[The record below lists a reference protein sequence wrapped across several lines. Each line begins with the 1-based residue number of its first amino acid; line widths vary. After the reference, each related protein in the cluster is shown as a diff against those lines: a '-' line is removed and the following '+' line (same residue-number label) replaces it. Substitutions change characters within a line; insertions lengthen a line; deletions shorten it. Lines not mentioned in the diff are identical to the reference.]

1 VTKEGF
7 RTTPAEWDVLST
19 PAREELY
26 KQIVESAHE
35 GIWVTDDAGR
45 TVFVN
50 GRLASMLGYAP
61 AQMIGHALDEFTVER
76 APLARPMADR
86 ATHSREVRLTARDGT
101 VVWTLMNSSPLHN
114 EDGDVVGVL
123 TMVADISTR
132 KAAEEALRESER
144 RLKTIIDT
152 EPACVK
158 LVTADGRL
166 IEMNPAGLQMIDADD
181 LSQVIGQ
188 EIVNLVHPAD
198 RDKFMETIRL
208 ASAGQPARA
217 EFRVVGLRGTRRWL
231 ETHAVPFDL
240 ASIEKGQASVVLGVT
255 QDLTERKLLE
265 YELNQSQKL
274 EAVGRLAGG
283 IAHDFN
289 NLLTAILGYCDFS
302 AMQLPPKHPVHS
314 ELAQIREAGERAVA
328 LTAQLLA
335 FSRNQILRPRVM
347 DVNETVTGLLKMLPR
362 IIGEHIATSAELD
375 TGLHRVKADP
385 TQLEQVLLNLAL
397 NARDAMPDGGELTIR
412 TANVVLHESPNPD
425 DPNFQPGPFVRLSV
439 TDTGTG
445 MDRETE
451 ARAFEPF
458 FTTKDVG
465 RGTGLGL
472 STVYGIVKQ
481 SRGYISVATEMGK
494 GTTITIQ
501 LPATSEPIERE
512 PAVAAAEAR
521 GGRET
526 VLLVEDAEAVR
537 ELERRALETS
547 GYRVLVARDGV
558 EAIGIAVQEEGQID
572 LLVTDVVMPHL
583 TGPQLASELTVRWPS
598 IRTLF
603 VSGYS
608 AQVPPAAAG
617 DNPPRLLKKPFT
629 PSRLVEAVRSALDEM
644 ERQK

>member
-1 VTKEGF
+1 M
-7 RTTPAEWDVLST
+7 DVDLELSL

-35 GIWVTDDAGR
+35 GIWVTDERGR
-45 TVFVN
+45 TIFAN
-50 GRLASMLGYAP
+50 DRLAAMLGYTP
-61 AQMIGHALDEFTVER
+61 QELIGRPLAEFTLDDH
-76 APLARPMADR
+76 ASLPPPLADAV
-86 ATHSREVRLTARDGT
+86 THSREVRLTARDGR
-101 VVWTLMNSSPLHN
+101 VVWTLMHVSALHS
-114 EDGDVVGVL
+114 EGRAGAGVL
-123 TMVADISTR
+123 MMVVDITTR
-132 KAAEEALRESER
+132 KAAEEALRQSEQ
-144 RLKTIIDT
+144 RLKTIIET

-158 LVTADGRL
+158 LVSAEGRL
-166 IEMNPAGLQMIDADD
+166 LEMNPAGLQMIDADD
-181 LSQVIGQ
+181 LSQVVGQ
-188 EIVNLVHPAD
+188 EMVNLVHPAD
-198 RDKFMETIRL
+198 RERFLETIRL
-208 ASAGQPARA
+208 ASMGHPAHA
-217 EFRVVGLRGTRRWL
+217 EFRVVGLRGTHRWL
-231 ETHAVPFDL
+231 ETRAVAFDPS
-240 ASIEKGQASVVLGVT
+240 SIERGQASVVLGVT
-255 QDLTERKLLE
+255 QDLTQRKLLE

-289 NLLTAILGYCDFS
+289 NLLTAILGYCDF
-302 AMQLPPKHPVHS
+302 AVMQLPSRHPVLP
-314 ELAQIREAGERAVA
+314 ELTQIREAGERAVA

-335 FSRNQILRPRVM
+335 FSRNQILKPRVI

-397 NARDAMPDGGELTIR
+397 NARDAMPDGGSLTIR
-412 TANVVLHESPNPD
+412 TANVDLRESPMAD
-425 DPNFQPGPFVRLSV
+425 DPDFQPGPYVQLSV

-445 MDRETE
+445 MDADTE

-472 STVYGIVKQ
+472 STVYGIIKQ
-481 SRGYISVATEMGK
+481 SRGYILVSTGVGA
-494 GTTITIQ
+494 GTTITIH
-501 LPATSEPIERE
+501 LPATTEPIQRE
-512 PAVAAAEAR
+512 PAGRETPRR

-537 ELERRALETS
+537 ALERRALEAS
-547 GYRVLVARDGV
+547 GYHVLVARDGV
-558 EAIGIAVQEEGQID
+558 EAIGIALQQEGHID

-583 TGPQLASELTVRWPS
+583 TGPQLAAELTLRWPS

-608 AQVPPAAAG
+608 EQVPPAAAG
-617 DNPPRLLKKPFT
+617 DDAPRLLKKPFS
-629 PSRLVEAVRSALDEM
+629 PRQLVDVVRDVLDEA
-644 ERQK
+644 

>member
-1 VTKEGF
+1 MVKQGF
-7 RTTPAEWDVLST
+7 RAAAEWDVLST

-26 KQIVESAHE
+26 RQIVESAHE
-35 GIWVTDDAGR
+35 GIWVTDGRGR

-50 GRLASMLGYAP
+50 GRMASMLGYAP

-76 APLARPMADR
+76 APLARALADR
-86 ATHSREVRLTARDGT
+86 ATWSREVRLTARDGT
-101 VVWTLMNSSPLHN
+101 VVWSLMNSSPLHN
-114 EDGDVVGVL
+114 EDGDVSGVL

-132 KAAEEALRESER
+132 KAAEEALRDSER
-144 RLKTIIDT
+144 RLKTIFET

-158 LVTADGRL
+158 LVSADGRL
-166 IEMNPAGLQMIDADD
+166 LEMNPAGLQMIDADD

-198 RDKFMETIRL
+198 RDRFRETIRA
-208 ASAGQPARA
+208 ASAGEPARA
-217 EFRVVGLRGTRRWL
+217 EFRIIGLRGTQRWL
-231 ETHAVPFDL
+231 ETHAVPFDP
-240 ASIEKGQASVVLGVT
+240 ATAEKGQPSVVLGVT
-255 QDLTERKLLE
+255 QDVTQRKLLE
-265 YELNQSQKL
+265 YELNQAQKL

-289 NLLTAILGYCDFS
+289 NLLTAILGYADFA
-302 AMQLPPKHPVHS
+302 AMQLPPKHPVHG

-347 DVNETVTGLLKMLPR
+347 DINETVTGLLKMLPR

-397 NARDAMPDGGELTIR
+397 NARDAMPDGGALIIR
-412 TANVVLHESPNPD
+412 TANVVLQEPPAD
-425 DPNFQPGPFVRLSV
+425 DPTFQPGPFVRLSV

-445 MDRETE
+445 MDTETE

-472 STVYGIVKQ
+472 STVYGIVTQ
-481 SRGYISVATEMGK
+481 SRGYISVATEMGR
-494 GTTITIQ
+494 GTTITIH
-501 LPATSEPIERE
+501 LPATSEPIERG
-512 PAVAAAEAR
+512 PVAQEVQLR

-537 ELERRALETS
+537 ELERRTLETS

-583 TGPQLASELTVRWPS
+583 TGPQLAAELTVRWPS
-598 IRTLF
+598 IRTLY
-603 VSGYS
+603 VSGFS
-608 AQVPPAAAG
+608 EQIPPREAG
-617 DNPPRLLKKPFT
+617 GHRPRLLKKPFT
-629 PSRLVEAVRSALDEM
+629 PARLVDVVRSVLDEV
-644 ERQK
+644 EK

>member
-1 VTKEGF
+1 VANEGF
-7 RTTPAEWDVLST
+7 GARSEWDVLSV
-19 PAREELY
+19 PAREEFY

-35 GIWVTDDAGR
+35 GIWVTDDRGR

-50 GRLASMLGYAP
+50 GRMASMLGYTP
-61 AQMIGHALDEFTVER
+61 AQMTGHGLDEFTVER
-76 APLARPMADR
+76 ALLARPLADR
-86 ATHSREVRLTARDGT
+86 AVHSREVRLIARDGT

-114 EDGDVVGVL
+114 EDGDVSGVL

-132 KAAEEALRESER
+132 KAAEEALRDSER
-144 RLKTIIDT
+144 RLKTIFET

-158 LVTADGRL
+158 LVSADGRL
-166 IEMNPAGLQMIDADD
+166 LEMNPAGLQMIDADD

-188 EIVNLVHPAD
+188 EVVNIVHPAD
-198 RDKFMETIRL
+198 RDRFMEAIRA
-208 ASAGQPARA
+208 ASAGAHARA
-217 EFRVVGLRGTRRWL
+217 EFRIVGLRGTQRWL
-231 ETHAVPFDL
+231 ETHAVPFDP
-240 ASIEKGQASVVLGVT
+240 ASAEKGQPSVVLGVT
-255 QDLTERKLLE
+255 QDVTQRKQLE
-265 YELNQSQKL
+265 HELNQLQKL

-289 NLLTAILGYCDFS
+289 NLLTAILGYCDFA

-335 FSRNQILRPRVM
+335 FSRHQILRPRVI
-347 DVNETVTGLLKMLPR
+347 DVNEIVTGLLKMLPR

-397 NARDAMPDGGELTIR
+397 NARDAMPDGGELIIR
-412 TANVVLHESPNPD
+412 TANAVLQESPVAD
-425 DPNFQPGPFVRLSV
+425 DPGFRPGPFVRLSV

-445 MDRETE
+445 MDMETE

-472 STVYGIVKQ
+472 PTVYGIVKQ
-481 SRGYISVATEMGK
+481 SRGYIAVSTEMGR
-494 GTTITIQ
+494 GTTLTIH
-501 LPATSEPIERE
+501 LPATTEPIERE
-512 PAVAAAEAR
+512 PAEPRTELR

-537 ELERRALETS
+537 ELERRALEAS

-558 EAIGIAVQEEGQID
+558 EAIGIAVQEQGQID

-583 TGPQLASELTVRWPS
+583 TGLQLAAELTVRWPL
-598 IRTLF
+598 IRILY
-603 VSGYS
+603 VSGFS
-608 AQVPPAAAG
+608 ERIPPAAAG

-629 PSRLVEAVRSALDEM
+629 PARLVDVVRSVLDEAGAV
-644 ERQK
+644 